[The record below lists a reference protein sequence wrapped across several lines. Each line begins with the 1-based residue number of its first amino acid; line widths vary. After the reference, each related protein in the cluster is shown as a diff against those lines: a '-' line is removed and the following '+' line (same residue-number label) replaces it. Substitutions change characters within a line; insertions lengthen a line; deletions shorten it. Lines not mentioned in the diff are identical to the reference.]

1 MSATTR
7 VLGGRLGAQLAGR
20 AASCAGQRAAAAV
33 GARSFVAVAGP
44 SVWHSTP
51 PPSLL
56 AGLQLQRSPAAGL
69 AKPWRTGPGSA
80 AWADLA
86 ILAPMGLV
94 SVPVIAPSG
103 LGSVDEDGALEG
115 LEMVGKNSR
124 VPKRPNH
131 GKRPCSH
138 FGRKLKAKA
147 RQPLKGLPGLVGRG
161 KK

>member
-7 VLGGRLGAQLAGR
+7 VLGGRLGALQAGR
-20 AASCAGQRAAAAV
+20 TASWAGQRAAAAV

-56 AGLQLQRSPAAGL
+56 AAGLQLQRSPAAGL
-69 AKPWRTGPGSA
+69 ATPWATPPGSA

-86 ILAPMGLV
+86 ILAPMGSF
-94 SVPVIAPSG
+94 SVPVVAPSG
-103 LGSVDEDGALEG
+103 LGSVGEDGELEG

-124 VPKRPNH
+124 VPKTPNH

-138 FGRKLKAKA
+138 FGRKIRAKA
-147 RQPLKGLPGLVGRG
+147 REPLKGKLVGKG